1 MIRKL
6 LPILASDDRARMR
19 VFLTVCV
26 AYGILQGVV
35 LLLAI
40 PALRHLLAGEASA
53 SWPWILS
60 VIGAAVVAG
69 IAFSIQSVLGSRI
82 GLALMRGLHRSII
95 DHLGVLPVG
104 RRGGR

>member
-69 IAFSIQSVLGSRI
+69 IAFSIQSVL
-82 GLALMRGLHRSII
+82 
-95 DHLGVLPVG
+95 
-104 RRGGR
+104 